1 MNAARV
7 SIRGQVAVP
16 KAIREKLSIKE
27 GDVVVFEERGGEVFI
42 RRVRN
47 FFDFEGTLPPMKMTD
62 REMRD
67 KAMEEMAREAAGD
80 V

>member
-1 MNAARV
+1 
-7 SIRGQVAVP
+7 
-16 KAIREKLSIKE
+16 LSIKE

-47 FFDFEGTLPPMKMTD
+47 FFDFEGTLPTMRMTD
-62 REMRD
+62 REMLE
-67 KAMEEMAREAAGD
+67 KAMEEMAKEAIGD